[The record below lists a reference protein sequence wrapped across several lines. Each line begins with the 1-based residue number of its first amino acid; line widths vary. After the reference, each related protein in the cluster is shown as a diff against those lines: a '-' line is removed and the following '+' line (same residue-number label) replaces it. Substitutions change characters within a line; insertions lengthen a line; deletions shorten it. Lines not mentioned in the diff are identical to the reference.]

1 MTIKILF
8 RNFVFTDWLHK
19 NMIGFKNLWMHF
31 SVLILV
37 GGHGALQERLGVIGD
52 GLPTLGEDVLD
63 PGDGGERGPGHGL
76 EDGAEGGP
84 GVEPVHLLAPLLEVH
99 QHRLEALGCCE
110 VSVDD
115 VVAVYHN
122 RYLSTSLISVLKVR

>member
-19 NMIGFKNLWMHF
+19 NMIGLKNLWMHF

-52 GLPTLGEDVLD
+52 GLPTLREDVLD

-84 GVEPVHLLAPLLEVH
+84 GVEPVHFLSSERVREGERGEEREPCTEHSLSP
-99 QHRLEALGCCE
+99 CCP
-110 VSVDD
+110 
-115 VVAVYHN
+115 AVQ
-122 RYLSTSLISVLKVR
+122 